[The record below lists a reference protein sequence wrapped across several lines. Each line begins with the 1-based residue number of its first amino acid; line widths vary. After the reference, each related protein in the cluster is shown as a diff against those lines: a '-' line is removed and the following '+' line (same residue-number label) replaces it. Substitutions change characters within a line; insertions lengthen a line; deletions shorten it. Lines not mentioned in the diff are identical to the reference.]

1 MGMLKGINLRS
12 GPGSAL
18 CSAGDGQWRRV
29 DHRRRNFPADSLSRG
44 TAHGRPV
51 RIGGDTAQV
60 VEAVLPLDTFVED
73 AVGRV

>member
-1 MGMLKGINLRS
+1 LII
-12 GPGSAL
+12 AD
-18 CSAGDGQWRRV
+18 A
-29 DHRRRNFPADSLSRG
+29 NFPGGSLSRG